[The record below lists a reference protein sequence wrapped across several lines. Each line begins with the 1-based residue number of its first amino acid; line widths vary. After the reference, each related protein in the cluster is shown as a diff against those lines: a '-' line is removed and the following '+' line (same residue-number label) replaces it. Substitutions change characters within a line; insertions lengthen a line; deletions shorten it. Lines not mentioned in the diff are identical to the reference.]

1 MRNSLII
8 GGLLVGILTA
18 AAYPQATPTDEPAAT
33 PETYTISDEE
43 FKVRISDELADEVD
57 ELIAQL
63 GSPQYGVRE
72 AATTRLTEIGLPAFA
87 QLLGAYRAT
96 DELEPRLRI
105 ERIVQDAY
113 LTHYVYSRNAFLGI
127 SHQLASVVH
136 SEDPRIPQGHLGIKV
151 VKVLR
156 NTGAEEAGVEENDVI
171 IALDGEPLP
180 VKTGRPTAEFGES
193 ITLRGP
199 GTAVTLTILRG
210 PDELEIA
217 AVLRSRP
224 KEYYTVPGTMV
235 TQMLRITEQ
244 QFEVWWDAHFR
255 TPPSAESGTNTP

>member
-18 AAYPQATPTDEPAAT
+18 AAHPQAMPEDEPAAT

-43 FKVRISDELADEVD
+43 FKVPISDELAGEVD

-63 GSPQYGVRE
+63 GSHRYGVRE
-72 AATTRLTEIGLPAFA
+72 AATTRLAEIGLPAFA
-87 QLLGAYRAT
+87 QLREAYRAT

-127 SHQLASVVH
+127 QHQLASVIH

-151 VKVLR
+151 VEVLP
-156 NTGAEEAGVEENDVI
+156 NTAAEEAGVEKNDVL
-171 IALDGEPLP
+171 IALDGEPLSA
-180 VKTGRPTAEFGES
+180 KTGRATAEFGES
-193 ITLRGP
+193 IRLRGP
-199 GTAVTLTILRG
+199 GTAVALTILRG

-217 AVLRSRP
+217 VVLRPRP
-224 KEYYTVPGTMV
+224 KEYYTVPGTNV
-235 TQMLRITEQ
+235 TQMLRITTQ
-244 QFEVWWDAHFR
+244 QFEVWWHAHFR
-255 TPPSAESGTNTP
+255 TPPSAASETNSP

>member
-8 GGLLVGILTA
+8 GGLLVGIMTTG
-18 AAYPQATPTDEPAAT
+18 AYPQATSADKPAAT

-43 FKVRISDELADEVD
+43 FKVPISNELAGEVD

-63 GSPQYGVRE
+63 GSPKYGVRE
-72 AATTRLTEIGLPAFA
+72 AATTRLAEIGLPAFA
-87 QLLGAYRAT
+87 RLREAYRAT

-127 SHQLASVVH
+127 QHQLASVVH
-136 SEDPRIPQGHLGIKV
+136 SEDPRIPEGHFGIKV
-151 VKVLR
+151 VEVLP
-156 NTGAEEAGVEENDVI
+156 NTAAEEAGVEKNDVI
-171 IALDGEPLP
+171 IALDGEPLSA
-180 VKTGRPTAEFGES
+180 KTGQATAEFGES
-193 ITLRGP
+193 IRLRGP
-199 GTAVTLTILRG
+199 GTAVALTILRG

-217 AVLRSRP
+217 TVLRPRP
-224 KEYYTVPGTMV
+224 KEYYAVPGANV
-235 TQMLRITEQ
+235 TQMLGITKQ

-255 TPPSAESGTNTP
+255 ASAPAESETNSP